1 MAIICNG
8 GLSPIQHVPSQT
20 IFFVH
25 NKMKICRFMLFC
37 WTLPALDPEL
47 LLRD

>member
-8 GLSPIQHVPSQT
+8 GLSPIRHVTSQT
-20 IFFVH
+20 RFFVH
-25 NKMKICRFMLFC
+25 NKMKIYRFMVFC
-37 WTLPALDPEL
+37 WTLPTLDSEP

>member
-8 GLSPIQHVPSQT
+8 GLSPIRHVPSQT

-25 NKMKICRFMLFC
+25 NKMKIYRFMVFC
-37 WTLPALDPEL
+37 WTFPALDLES